1 MSNEELEVVLKEII
15 VEVGVVGFQ
24 DMGKVMGV
32 VIKKLVGKVE
42 GCVILVKVKELL
54 G

>member
-1 MSNEELEVVLKEII
+1 MSVEELEVVLKEII
-15 VEVGVVGFQ
+15 VEVGVISGK

-32 VIKKLVGKVE
+32 VFKKLVGLVE